1 MNKNQ
6 TIKKLT
12 ACICAAAVAA
22 LSCVAV
28 SFAAE
33 KEDVLEELSDTSLYL
48 LEQNSSADYTNDYV
62 LGAVVSGAVDESFCE
77 SYKESVEAALL
88 ENGGKLMYTDYYSG
102 EQTES
107 LMYEATAAIVLNKM
121 GYDTSDIGGYNFA
134 DILSSYDLSLVSN
147 PYYLCEALKAARAI
161 NAGDELEQKL
171 LEALMT
177 YYTVDDSDSS
187 LGGMNYWGISTD
199 NNGVFIEA
207 VAPYMSENEEVK
219 EAVEKSLN
227 FILSMKRDDGY
238 DSSVAYASEYGNP
251 DSTALA
257 LRAFVACGDDENA
270 ADAYSLLLGFK
281 SSQTTGAYL
290 YYGSDNVYATKDAQS
305 ALLAYYEYLASSSEE
320 GTTESTEST
329 ETTEEATEA
338 DETTEATTADSDDES
353 ESTTAEDTEAEEA
366 TTTTTSTTESSTV
379 STSTDSNPNTGAAGV
394 TATITMLA
402 VAGVIALKKR
412 R

>member
-1 MNKNQ
+1 Q
-6 TIKKLT
+6 
-12 ACICAAAVAA
+12 
-22 LSCVAV
+22 V

-171 LEALMT
+171 LEALMA
-177 YYTVDDSDSS
+177 YYTVDDSDST

-207 VAPYMSENEEVK
+207 VASYMSENEEVK

-270 ADAYSLLLGFK
+270 ADAYTLLLGFK

-305 ALLAYYEYLASSSEE
+305 ALLAYYEYLTSSSEE
-320 GTTESTEST
+320 ETTESI

-338 DETTEATTADSDDES
+338 GETATEATTADSDDES
-353 ESTTAEDTEAEEA
+353 ESTTAEDTEAEE
-366 TTTTTSTTESSTV
+366 TTTTTMSTTESSTA
-379 STSTDSNPNTGAAGV
+379 STSTDSNPDTGAAGI
-394 TATITMLA
+394 TATVTMLA
-402 VAGVIALKKR
+402 FAGVIAFKKR

>member
-62 LGAVVSGAVDESFCE
+62 LGAVVSGAVDESFCK

-171 LEALMT
+171 LEALMA
-177 YYTVDDSDSS
+177 YYTVDDSDST

-238 DSSVAYASEYGNP
+238 DSSVTYASEYGNP

-305 ALLAYYEYLASSSEE
+305 ALLAYYEYLTSSSEE
-320 GTTESTEST
+320 ETTEST

-338 DETTEATTADSDDES
+338 GETTTEATTTDSDDES
-353 ESTTAEDTEAEEA
+353 ESTTAEDTGAEET
-366 TTTTTSTTESSTV
+366 TTTTTSTTESSTA
-379 STSTDSNPNTGAAGV
+379 STSTDSNPNTGAAGI
-394 TATITMLA
+394 TATVTMLA
-402 VAGVIALKKR
+402 FAGVIALKKR